1 MKTILSIIFALQIF
15 AQTVQAE
22 VKKDVIFCHTPQFFK
37 SFLITKNK
45 VVFLKKENDQSKRE
59 IASIS
64 SMRSRSTMSG
74 FIKELNFEGDKYL
87 INVSN
92 VAKFSEVDDFMSV
105 RSKKGHE
112 MTYSISC
119 QLI

>member
-1 MKTILSIIFALQIF
+1 MKTLLTILFTLQIF
-15 AQTVQAE
+15 SHSVQAE

-45 VVFLKKENDQSKRE
+45 VVFLKKDGDQSRRE

-64 SMRSRSTMSG
+64 SMRSRNTSSG
-74 FIKELNFEGDKYL
+74 FIKELNFEGDKYF

-92 VAKFSEVDDFMSV
+92 AAKFSEVDDFMSV

-112 MTYSISC
+112 MTYSLSC
-119 QLI
+119 QII